1 MLYTKNIKKAIKFMY
16 KKHQNQIDKGN
27 IPYIF
32 HPWHI
37 AEQLEEEK
45 RIVVALLHDILEDT
59 NTSVKE
65 LEKENF
71 DNEIIEALILL
82 KHDKNIDYFQY
93 IKNLSKNE
101 IAKDVKIVDLK
112 HNLDLSRLDKVSE
125 KDLKRVEKYK
135 KCLEFLEKN

>member
-1 MLYTKNIKKAIKFMY
+1 MLYTKYTKKAIKFMY